1 MKQFDWSTDLPDAGK
16 RLDAYLSEYLE
27 GYSRTYIQKLI
38 EQGHVT
44 VDGRLQKRSFRLQG
58 EEELSLTLP
67 DSEVPPVEAEEIP
80 LDIVYEDEWLLV
92 VNKPKGMVV
101 HPAPGHRSGTL
112 VNAVMFHAGE
122 SLSGINGVL
131 RPGIVHRIDRDT
143 TGLLLVCK
151 NDRAHEAIAAQL
163 KEHSVTRRYTALA
176 EGHFTEEE
184 GTVNAPI
191 GRDRKNR
198 LRMGIDR
205 LNGKEAVTHYRVLDR
220 FRDYTLL
227 SCRLE
232 TGRTHQIR
240 VHMASAGHPLAGDLL
255 YGGHSLGSESGQ
267 YLHAGVLGFHHPE
280 DGRYMEFEAPLPEYF
295 AERLRKLPR

>member
-38 EQGHVT
+38 EQGCVT
-44 VDGRLQKRSFRLQG
+44 VNGRLEKRSFRLQG
-58 EEELSLTLP
+58 DEELSLTLP
-67 DSEVPPVEAEEIP
+67 DNEAPPVEAEDIP
-80 LDIVYEDEWLLV
+80 LDIVYEDDWLLV

-112 VNAVMFHAGE
+112 VNAVMFHAGK

-151 NDRAHEAIAAQL
+151 NDRAHEAIAEQL

-176 EGHFTEEE
+176 EGRFGEDE
-184 GTVNAPI
+184 GTVDAPI
-191 GRDRKNR
+191 GRDKKNR

-205 LNGKEAVTHYRVLDR
+205 TGGKEAVTGPGPFPGLYAFILPARDR
-220 FRDYTLL
+220 PDPSDTRAHGID
-227 SCRLE
+227 RP
-232 TGRTHQIR
+232 
-240 VHMASAGHPLAGDLL
+240 SAGR
-255 YGGHSLGSESGQ
+255 GSAVRRAFARQRARTVSACGRSGISSSRRRPVS
-267 YLHAGVLGFHHPE
+267 GV
-280 DGRYMEFEAPLPEYF
+280 
-295 AERLRKLPR
+295 